1 MRQYCAVAEFPRA
14 EKPIKIN
21 NIIASDGTTAKQFNA
36 NVGNFPDRSESEFQ
50 DAATQNWGT
59 YWRMPTH
66 AELNNLLSSSYCTVE
81 YVKTASNEGLKI
93 TGNATVYNAN
103 DIFLPAAGYGDG
115 PNLEIAG
122 SDGCYWSSTQDSGN
136 ASRPFLSINGCCIF
150 IAIDCTTFSRL
161 FYKISF
167 PFQILRCAFDCKFIA
182 WYCNYKSYFCVACLP
197 VKQ

>member
-1 MRQYCAVAEFPRA
+1 MKAADSSSSVA
-14 EKPIKIN
+14 
-21 NIIASDGTTAKQFNA
+21 FNA
-36 NVGNFPDRSESEFQ
+36 TGFSDYKTHTFA
-50 DAATQNWGT
+50 DMATANWGSD
-59 YWRMPTH
+59 WRMPTKD
-66 AELNNLLSSSYCTVE
+66 ELKTLINKDSSNKSSVSYVT
-81 YVKTASNEGLKI
+81 EGIKGIKI
-93 TGNATVYNAN
+93 TGTETGYTAN
-103 DIFLPAAGYGDG
+103 SIFLPAAGYGDG